1 MLLRFARPI
10 AVLLMLSLLLGL
22 LAFAFEGSLS
32 TGRPAAKSE
41 GPSGPEP
48 EGEDR
53 SSEEEQAPERDKR
66 RLPSRRSIVSWAIFL
81 LLLVAAVASTPR
93 ILASALDTQHPMA
106 TVSGSSMWPAL
117 HKGDLVAL
125 KGVDSIEA
133 LRVGDIIAFK
143 HEGGLA
149 IHRIVKIE
157 GKTIVTKGDG
167 NLKSDPPISFEEVVA
182 RVPSI
187 GGRLAKLPYLGHLSM
202 LLSPLVG
209 PVTGLL
215 GNGTEEPETLVEEPE
230 GVPIGVAGDL
240 SPRGEVLG
248 VAKELPDREDET
260 SLLEGTS
267 LGEARELR
275 ETDGG
280 SSQESQPP
288 PVPHEGERR

>member
-41 GPSGPEP
+41 SPSGPEP
-48 EGEDR
+48 KVEDR
-53 SSEEEQAPERDKR
+53 SSEQQQAAARDKR
-66 RLPSRRSIVSWAIFL
+66 RLPSRRSIISWAIFL
-81 LLLVAAVASTPR
+81 LLLVAAMALTPR
-93 ILASALDTQHPMA
+93 ILASTLDTQHPMA

-117 HKGDLVAL
+117 KKGDLVAL

-133 LRVGDIIAFK
+133 LRVGDIVAFE
-143 HEGGLA
+143 HVGGLA
-149 IHRIVKIE
+149 IHRIVEIE
-157 GKTIVTKGDG
+157 GETIVTKGDG
-167 NLKSDPPISFEEVVA
+167 NLKSDPPISFEQVVA
-182 RVPSI
+182 RIPSI
-187 GGRLAKLPYLGHLSM
+187 GGRLAKVPYIGHLSM

-240 SPRGEVLG
+240 SPRGEVIG
-248 VAKELPDREDET
+248 VAKELPGREDAT
-260 SLLEGTS
+260 SLLKGTV
-267 LGEARELR
+267 LGEARELS

-288 PVPHEGERR
+288 PVPREGVRP